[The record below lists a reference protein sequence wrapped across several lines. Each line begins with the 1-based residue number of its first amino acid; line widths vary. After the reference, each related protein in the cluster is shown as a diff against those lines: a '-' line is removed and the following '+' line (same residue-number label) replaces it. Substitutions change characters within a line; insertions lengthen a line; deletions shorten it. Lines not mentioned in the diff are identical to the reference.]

1 MVLYQWGCYISNTYF
16 NWTIVGAFS
25 YLILFQASTW
35 FTESISAKKYPE
47 YGEYQARVGKFV
59 PRLSTDLP
67 GNFSDKRVGKSNE
80 GQRKDQL

>member
-1 MVLYQWGCYISNTYF
+1 VVLYQWGCYISNTYF